1 MSDHGS
7 CKHNLGAAPGKVD
20 LRPAL
25 VLTGAVFLLEFAGGL
40 WSGSLALLSDSL
52 HVLFDAVALG
62 LAWAA
67 TVLATRPASD
77 RHSWGLH
84 RSEILA
90 ALINGVAL
98 ILVSAGI
105 FVEAVRRLLHPSD
118 VHTGGMFVIALI
130 GLVVNAIVARLL
142 HGHAGEDL
150 NMRGAYL
157 HILGDLLASVAVIVG
172 AVVIR
177 YTGWTI
183 VDPILSLGIG
193 LLLLSGAGRLVRESL
208 HILMEGV
215 PRGLSVEQIVA
226 AVRELPGVENLHRVH
241 VWSLC
246 SHIRALSAHLTVD
259 PSHSSAPQRVI
270 DDVNKLLLEKFNIT
284 HSTLQSECNGCDAAG
299 AICTPV
305 HPGDAGPVHNHTVT
319 AA

>member
-1 MSDHGS
+1 MSAHAG
-7 CKHNLGAAPGKVD
+7 CTHNHATAPKKVD

-25 VLTGAVFLLEFAGGL
+25 VVTAAVFFLEFVGGF

-67 TVLATRPASD
+67 TILASRPATD

-90 ALINGVAL
+90 ALINGAVL
-98 ILVSAGI
+98 ILISAGI
-105 FVEAVRRLLHPSD
+105 FVEAVRRLLHPSE
-118 VHTGGMFVIALI
+118 VHTGGMLIIALI
-130 GLVVNAIVARLL
+130 GLAANGFVARQL
-142 HGHAGEDL
+142 HGHDGADL

-193 LLLLSGAGRLVRESL
+193 LLLLSGAGGLVRESI

-215 PRGLSVEQIVA
+215 PRGLSVEQIVG
-226 AVRELPGVENLHRVH
+226 AVRQVPGVENLHRVH
-241 VWSLC
+241 IWSLC
-246 SHIRALSAHLTVD
+246 SHIRALSAHLTIA
-259 PSHSSAPQRVI
+259 PSHSGAPQPVL
-270 DDVNKLLLEKFNIT
+270 DDVNRLLQEKFGIT
-284 HSTLQSECNGCDAAG
+284 HTTLQSECNGCDAAG
-299 AICTPV
+299 AICTPI
-305 HPGDAGPVHNHTVT
+305 HPGDAVPVHTHAVT

>member
-1 MSDHGS
+1 MDVVTIAFL
-7 CKHNLGAAPGKVD
+7 KTVLVFV
-20 LRPAL
+20 LAL
-25 VLTGAVFLLEFAGGL
+25 VPILNP
-40 WSGSLALLSDSL
+40 
-52 HVLFDAVALG
+52 LG
-62 LAWAA
+62 LAPIF
-67 TVLATRPASD
+67 LAMTGSASD
-77 RHSWGLH
+77 EVRADMARRIAINAFVMLVLCMVVGSHVLDFFGL
-84 RSEILA
+84 SLA
-90 ALINGVAL
+90 V
-98 ILVSAGI
+98 
-105 FVEAVRRLLHPSD
+105 VR
-118 VHTGGMFVIALI
+118 VGGGMLVIALI
-130 GLVVNAIVARLL
+130 GLVANAIVARQL
-142 HGHAGEDL
+142 HGHDGEDL

-226 AVRELPGVENLHRVH
+226 AVRELPGVKDLHKVH

-246 SHIRALSAHLTVD
+246 SHIRALAAHLTID
-259 PSHSSAPQRVI
+259 SAYSATAQQVI
-270 DDVNKLLLEKFNIT
+270 DDVNTLLRKKFNIT
-284 HSTLQSECNGCDAAG
+284 HTTLQSECNGCGAAG

-305 HPGDAGPVHNHTVT
+305 HPGDAVPVHTHAV
-319 AA
+319 AAA

>member
-1 MSDHGS
+1 MSSHAGCNHDHA
-7 CKHNLGAAPGKVD
+7 AAPKKVD

-25 VLTGAVFLLEFAGGL
+25 VITGAVFFLEFAGGF

-67 TVLATRPASD
+67 TVLASRPATD

-105 FVEAVRRLLHPSD
+105 FVEAVRRLMHPTD
-118 VHTGGMFVIALI
+118 VHTGGMLVIALI
-130 GLVVNAIVARLL
+130 GLVANAIVARQL
-142 HGHAGEDL
+142 HGHDGEDL

-177 YTGWTI
+177 YTGWTV

-226 AVRELPGVENLHRVH
+226 AVREVPGVKDLHKVH

-246 SHIRALSAHLTVD
+246 SHIRALAAHLTID
-259 PSHSSAPQRVI
+259 PAYSATAQQVI
-270 DDVNKLLLEKFNIT
+270 DDVNIFLREKFNIT
-284 HSTLQSECNGCDAAG
+284 HTTLQSECNSCGAAG

-305 HPGDAGPVHNHTVT
+305 HPGDAVPVHTHAV
-319 AA
+319 AAA